1 LALSRNVSKAAG
13 TTAFAEVL
21 EVFEVFEI
29 LNVRV
34 EHLEDWSEFCREV
47 AEITKFAAP

>member
-1 LALSRNVSKAAG
+1 LALSRNVSKAVG

-21 EVFEVFEI
+21 EVFEI